1 MKIKNKQILPILQL
15 LLSQKD
21 GENVIGLLTEDINM
35 SLRRRLQ
42 KIRNKIIEYY
52 KQSIEDEKDIIKKFK
67 IGKEYLEELK
77 DETEEQKKDRIEKYT
92 KEYEIFLEEG
102 IEILEEHA
110 SLEMIEAIKT
120 KHNYD
125 FEFIELIAK

>member
-42 KIRNKIIEYY
+42 KIRNKIIEHY